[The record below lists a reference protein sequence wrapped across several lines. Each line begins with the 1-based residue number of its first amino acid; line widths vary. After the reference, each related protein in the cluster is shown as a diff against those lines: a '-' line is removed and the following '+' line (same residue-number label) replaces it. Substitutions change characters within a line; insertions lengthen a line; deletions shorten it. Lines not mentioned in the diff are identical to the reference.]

1 MQLRKNV
8 DVTGQ
13 LHAVFVLVSNLFEI
27 ARSIFTLNS
36 MTSIVFGDRVV
47 HATFREWGTG
57 TVIKVENAA
66 VKGEPAV
73 RVTVRF
79 KNVGLKTF
87 IGDIIPLEV
96 LTDDQVMPGDSS
108 RVRPAIAE
116 VEDLEKSGLTQAVE
130 QKLLDIMLAIPVA
143 CRDPF
148 NSIEH
153 RLRRTLDLYKFDM
166 SGRGLME
173 WATSQ
178 TGMDD
183 PLTRFNRTELEVYF
197 KQFAHDRDQHL
208 SKLLQET
215 RGDTTLLEQLVATA
229 PEGAKRAVA
238 KMG

>member
-1 MQLRKNV
+1 
-8 DVTGQ
+8 
-13 LHAVFVLVSNLFEI
+13 
-27 ARSIFTLNS
+27 
-36 MTSIVFGDRVV
+36 MTSILFGDRVV

-57 TVIKVENAA
+57 TVIKVENA
-66 VKGEPAV
+66 VIKGEPAT

-87 IGDIIPLEV
+87 IGDTLPLEV
-96 LTDDQVMPGDSS
+96 MTDDHIMPGEGN
-108 RVRPAIAE
+108 RIRPAIAE

-148 NSIEH
+148 NTIEH
-153 RLRRTLDLYKFDM
+153 RLRRTLDLYKFDL

-173 WATSQ
+173 WAISQ

-183 PLTRFNRTELEVYF
+183 PLTRFNRTELEAYF

-208 SKLLQET
+208 SKLLQEV
-215 RGDTTLLEQLVATA
+215 RGDSNILDMLVANA
-229 PEGAKRAVA
+229 PPSAKRAVA
-238 KMG
+238 KMV

>member
-1 MQLRKNV
+1 M
-8 DVTGQ
+8 
-13 LHAVFVLVSNLFEI
+13 FI
-27 ARSIFTLNS
+27 LNS

-57 TVIKVENAA
+57 TVIKVENA
-66 VKGEPAV
+66 VIKGDPAV

-87 IGDIIPLEV
+87 IGDSIPLEV
-96 LTDDQVMPGDSS
+96 TTDDHVMPGDTS

-116 VEDLEKSGLTQAVE
+116 VEDLEKSGLTQAIE

-173 WATSQ
+173 WATTQ

-208 SKLLQET
+208 SKLLQEV
-215 RGDTTLLEQLVATA
+215 RGDTTLVEQLIAAA

>member
-1 MQLRKNV
+1 M
-8 DVTGQ
+8 
-13 LHAVFVLVSNLFEI
+13 
-27 ARSIFTLNS
+27 NS

-57 TVIKVENAA
+57 TVIKVENAFIN
-66 VKGEPAV
+66 GEPVA

-87 IGDIIPLEV
+87 IGESLPLEV
-96 LTDDQVMPGDSS
+96 LTDDHIMPGDDN

-153 RLRRTLDLYKFDM
+153 RLRRTFDLYKFDM

-208 SKLLQET
+208 SKLLEEI
-215 RGDTTLLEQLVATA
+215 RGDSTTLDQLIADA
-229 PEGAKRAVA
+229 PPSAKQAVA
-238 KMG
+238 KMV